1 VVPYL
6 AKKRAREA
14 EVAEELLEDVD
25 DADDIKSAVIQ
36 LILDSTASRTHT
48 QDEAR
53 SRLVSELTE
62 LKIKAL
68 KKVDMDKWGRQIAIL
83 NEVLVSLYEEDP
95 LDLLTITRKTDQLHE
110 AQSELR
116 LLLQIHPQPNADD
129 ARHHLM

>member
-1 VVPYL
+1 MYAIDRSCVCIRRTFL
-6 AKKRAREA
+6 ASYSHKRRF
-14 EVAEELLEDVD
+14 LL
-25 DADDIKSAVIQ
+25 I
-36 LILDSTASRTHT
+36 
-48 QDEAR
+48 
-53 SRLVSELTE
+53 RLEHGPCGG
-62 LKIKAL
+62 KISQGVKAL

-83 NEVLVSLYEEDP
+83 NEVLVSLYEEVP

>member
-1 VVPYL
+1 MSALSAAVSIYPL
-6 AKKRAREA
+6 
-14 EVAEELLEDVD
+14 EVMCPRVELYHEICMLHGSDEYKVFKLGSKATFD
-25 DADDIKSAVIQ
+25 DANHKLKS
-36 LILDSTASRTHT
+36 
-48 QDEAR
+48 
-53 SRLVSELTE
+53 